1 VARKDIGDNA
11 MKTPDFEWIG
21 QVSEMFAK
29 GECTRE
35 EAIQV
40 LGHYLDAGDTAIGES
55 LDLCREWF
63 NQGMPLDPLPP
74 EVPPEKLDF
83 EYPEDDLEL
92 GEE

>member
-1 VARKDIGDNA
+1 MNR
-11 MKTPDFEWIG
+11 PDFEWIG
-21 QVSEMFAK
+21 QVSAMFAK

-40 LGHYLDAGDTAIGES
+40 LGHYLDAGDAAIGES
-55 LDLCREWF
+55 LDLCKEWF
-63 NQGMPLDPLPP
+63 DQGMPLDIPPP
-74 EVPPEKLDF
+74 ENPEKIDF